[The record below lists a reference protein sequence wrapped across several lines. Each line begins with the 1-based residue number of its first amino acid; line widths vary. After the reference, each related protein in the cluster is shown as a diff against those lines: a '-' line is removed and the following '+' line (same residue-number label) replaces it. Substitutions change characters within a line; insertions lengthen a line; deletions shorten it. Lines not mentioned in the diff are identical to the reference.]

1 MTTSIITLART
12 IATDAH
18 HGVFR
23 ADGDPFITHPEAVAH
38 HAATAYGAD
47 DLTIAVCWLHDV
59 VEDTDVTLD
68 DLALMG
74 IPSPVLVAVDSVTIR
89 PGEPYLVAVARA
101 RSNSIGRI
109 VKLCDNWHNAS
120 TLDVFPEHD
129 RRRRATKYTEARRL
143 LTAA

>member
-1 MTTSIITLART
+1 MTTNIISLART

-18 HGVFR
+18 HDVFR

-47 DLTIAVCWLHDV
+47 ALTIAVCWLHDV
-59 VEDTDVTLD
+59 VEDTNVTLD
-68 DLALMG
+68 DLALLG
-74 IPSPVLVAVDSVTIR
+74 IPSPALAAIDSVTIR

-109 VKLCDNWHNAS
+109 VKLSDNWHNAS
-120 TLDVFPEHD
+120 TLDVFPEPD
-129 RRRRATKYTEARRL
+129 RCRRATKYTEARRL
-143 LTAA
+143 LAAA